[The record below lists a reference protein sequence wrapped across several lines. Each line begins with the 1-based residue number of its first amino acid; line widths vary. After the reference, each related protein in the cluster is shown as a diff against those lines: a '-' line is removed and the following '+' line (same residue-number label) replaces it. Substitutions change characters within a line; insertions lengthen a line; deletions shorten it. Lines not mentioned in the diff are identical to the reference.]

1 MISEWWR
8 SWTFDLAMKPGFERL
23 EAQYDIKNGIM
34 KSSPDLELQGSE
46 VTITSSGAVNVA
58 ARKLKQDI
66 RIKVVPPPT
75 ALPIPVRISGDWAK
89 PTIGIDWG
97 GLFSSAAGLGGP
109 QAVATAAEPVPPN
122 VQAAINRVLAADLPP
137 EKLSDGAKEMLRSL
151 VAGGQQ
157 P

>member
-1 MISEWWR
+1 
-8 SWTFDLAMKPGFERL
+8 
-23 EAQYDIKNGIM
+23 
-34 KSSPDLELQGSE
+34 
-46 VTITSSGAVNVA
+46 VTITSSGAVNVP

-97 GLFSSAAGLGGP
+97 GLFSGAMGLGGP
-109 QAVATAAEPVPPN
+109 QAVAPAGEPVPAN
-122 VQAAINRVLAADLPP
+122 VQATINRVLAANLPP

-151 VAGGQQ
+151 VATGQQ